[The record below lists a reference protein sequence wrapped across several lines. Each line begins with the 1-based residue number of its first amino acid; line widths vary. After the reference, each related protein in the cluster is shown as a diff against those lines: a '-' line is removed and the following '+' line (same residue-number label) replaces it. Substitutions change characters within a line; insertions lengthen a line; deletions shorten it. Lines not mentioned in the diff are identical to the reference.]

1 MRRDPR
7 LLLREHVGGC
17 GTVSIEV
24 TTFLLPG
31 VESGTNGAVLCG
43 DDHRNARAPR
53 EPDERLRIFV
63 SRPVPVTHVDRLLR
77 IGKDGVVTQRERVL
91 LRQIGLDKVAIPQ
104 VVKETRDGGR
114 LTRAEA
120 QQIMRGYRARN
131 QKTDAE
137 LLDEICKRSPLYP
150 PCKNR

>member
-1 MRRDPR
+1 MARCCAAMIIGMLG
-7 LLLREHVGGC
+7 LL
-17 GTVSIEV
+17 VSQ
-24 TTFLLPG
+24 TSAYGSSL
-31 VESGTNGAVLCG
+31 A
-43 DDHRNARAPR
+43 D
-53 EPDERLRIFV
+53 
-63 SRPVPVTHVDRLLR
+63 PVPVTHVDRLLR
-77 IGKDGVVTQRERVL
+77 IGKDGVVTQDERVL
-91 LRQIGLDKVAIPQ
+91 LRQIGLDKVAIAQ